1 MFSHSIKPWHEAC
14 SKLAHT
20 SKSEAFNVDTLF
32 AQLADDTNDTFYT
45 VDPRWITRN
54 AQQFSGC
61 FPGTVL
67 YAMKANPLVHVL
79 EALSQGGINHFDV
92 ASLAEVQ
99 TVHNTLPNAV
109 QYLMNPVKSRH
120 CLHEAYYRHGVRSF
134 VLDSEEELSKLRDVL
149 PERDSTIS
157 MFVRY
162 APSEST
168 AVYDLRGKFGA
179 SPALA
184 TQLVHQVAAST
195 DWSLGLSFHVGSQA
209 IEDGPWLAALD
220 DADAIVRDTAQHV
233 RHLDIGG
240 GFPGN
245 YLNSMGNTPDLV
257 GRVCEHIQ
265 TSPTLK
271 DLNLICEAGRGLVYG
286 GMSLFARVLSRREH
300 SVFCGAGIFGGLLS
314 AQQWLQFPARV
325 WRDTAPYAG
334 SAEATFNIFGP
345 TCDSMDRLAFPYS
358 LASDIREG
366 DWLEFQSTGAYSVSL
381 RTPFNGFYADR
392 IISLPS

>member
-1 MFSHSIKPWHEAC
+1 M
-14 SKLAHT
+14 
-20 SKSEAFNVDTLF
+20 DTLF

-45 VDPRWITRN
+45 VDPRWITQN

-157 MFVRY
+157 MFARY

-257 GRVCEHIQ
+257 GRICEHIQ

-325 WRDTAPYAG
+325 WRDAAPYAG
-334 SAEATFNIFGP
+334 SAEAT
-345 TCDSMDRLAFPYS
+345 
-358 LASDIREG
+358 
-366 DWLEFQSTGAYSVSL
+366 
-381 RTPFNGFYADR
+381 
-392 IISLPS
+392 

>member
-1 MFSHSIKPWHEAC
+1 M
-14 SKLAHT
+14 
-20 SKSEAFNVDTLF
+20 DTLL

-67 YAMKANPLVHVL
+67 YAMKANPLEQVL

-99 TVHNTLPNAV
+99 TVHNTLPTAV

-120 CLHEAYYRHGVRSF
+120 CLHEAYYRYGVRSF

-157 MFVRY
+157 LFVRY

-179 SPALA
+179 SPVLA
-184 TQLVHQVAAST
+184 TQLVHQVASST

-209 IEDGPWLAALD
+209 IEDGPWLAALN
-220 DADAIVRDTAQHV
+220 DADARWS
-233 RHLDIGG
+233 G
-240 GFPGN
+240 
-245 YLNSMGNTPDLV
+245 
-257 GRVCEHIQ
+257 
-265 TSPTLK
+265 
-271 DLNLICEAGRGLVYG
+271 
-286 GMSLFARVLSRREH
+286 
-300 SVFCGAGIFGGLLS
+300 
-314 AQQWLQFPARV
+314 
-325 WRDTAPYAG
+325 
-334 SAEATFNIFGP
+334 
-345 TCDSMDRLAFPYS
+345 
-358 LASDIREG
+358 
-366 DWLEFQSTGAYSVSL
+366 
-381 RTPFNGFYADR
+381 
-392 IISLPS
+392 